1 MAGLRGS
8 FGHARRRVGSVCDC
22 RCRSQRGDDLPA
34 RRCCCRGCAGRTVW
48 PNQHVCPGPRRS
60 AGGPCMRPLPF
71 RVAAPGNLYV
81 AGEYAVVTPG
91 QPAILIAV
99 DRYVTVT
106 VTEAAPVD
114 GPPTAEL
121 LAHEHG
127 VAATEHNSCGTD
139 YALAAWLVMDA
150 LRA

>member
-1 MAGLRGS
+1 
-8 FGHARRRVGSVCDC
+8 DC
-22 RCRSQRGDDLPA
+22 RCRSQRGHDLPA

-71 RVAAPGNLYV
+71 RVAAPGKLYV

-106 VTEAAPVD
+106 VTDAQPAATAAP
-114 GPPTAEL
+114 TASL
-121 LAHEHG
+121 LAYDHG
-127 VAATEHNSCGTD
+127 VAAATD
-139 YALAAWLVMDA
+139 NT
-150 LRA
+150 